1 MVNFFID
8 RPKFAWV
15 IAIAISLFG
24 LLSILK
30 MPIAA
35 YPDVAPPSIQVST
48 NYPGASA
55 ETLQN
60 TVIQPIEQALTGV
73 DNLLYFTSNSLSNGT
88 AQVTLYFQPGTD
100 PNIAQVQV
108 QNKVQLATP
117 LLPTE
122 VQQLGLR
129 VTKAGNSFF
138 MVAGF
143 LSADGS
149 MTRNDLADYVVSH
162 VADPVGRLPGVG
174 QVTVWGAQHAMRIWL
189 DPSKLNSYHLTPQ
202 DVVSAIQSQNVQI
215 ASGEL
220 GGLPAV
226 NGQVLDAAIIGPQQ
240 FTTAQQFQN
249 ILLRVQPDGSQ
260 VLLKDVAKVELGS
273 QNYNSVGFYNGKPAT
288 GLAIT
293 LAPGANELKTADAV
307 HAEIKSLEPFFPKGV
322 QTFSPYDTTP
332 FTIVSLRDVLL
343 TLVEAMVLVVLVM
356 LIFLQNLRATFI
368 PAIAIPVVLLGT
380 FGVLHE
386 FNFSINSLTMF
397 ATVLAIGLLVDDA
410 IVVIENVERVMRE
423 ERLSPREAT
432 KKSMK
437 EIIGAM
443 VGIIVVLIAVLLPMA
458 FFPGSTGAIYH
469 QFSITMVVAV
479 VLSLCVA
486 FVFTPSL
493 CATMLKPVKPHE
505 QQRGFP
511 GWFNRHFDRLNRAYE
526 RSVLHVTSRVGR
538 LVLFYFVIVAVMGI
552 LYLRLP
558 ASFLPV
564 EDQGEFFVQVT
575 APPGATQP
583 AAVAANDVIQHY
595 FLDNEKKNVAGVFV
609 VAGFSYQGQGQN
621 VGLALVRLKPWSDR
635 SAKADSAQAIVARAN
650 KYFAQYRDAQIVAFV
665 PPSIQTLGNA
675 TGFDLELLDQG
686 GLPHSALMKAR
697 NQLLDLAAKDPQL
710 ANVRANGL
718 NDQPMYRLEIN
729 WEKANA
735 LGVTATAINSTLQ
748 DAYGSAFANQFIDAG
763 RIKDVYVQSIP
774 SARMQPDQIDD
785 WYVHNSSGGM
795 VPMSA
800 FTTGKWAF
808 GSPKLER
815 YNGVPSIEILGEPAP
830 GYSTGQAMAQME
842 KLAARLPAGFG
853 YSWTGISYQE
863 AQGGSQTL
871 LLYALSIFVVF
882 LALTA
887 LYESWSIPLAV
898 ILVVPIGIV
907 GTIIFTSLRGLDND
921 VFFQVGLLTTVG
933 LAVKNAIL
941 IVEFAVQ
948 NMKAGQALIP
958 ATVAASR
965 QRLRPIL
972 MTSIAFIFG
981 VFPLAV
987 ATGAGASGRIAVG
1000 TGVIGGMFTATVL
1013 AIFFIPVFFV
1023 GIRALALRKH
1033 SSGAEETGG
1042 AQEPDAGGLLP
1053 RRPLPGAP
1061 APLLFE
1067 KDP

>member
-15 IAIAISLFG
+15 IAIGISLFG
-24 LLSILK
+24 LLSIFK

-35 YPDVAPPSIQVST
+35 YPDVAPPSIQISAS
-48 NYPGASA
+48 YPGASA

-60 TVIQPIEQALTGV
+60 TVVQPIEQALTGI
-73 DNLLYFTSNSLSNGT
+73 DNLLYFSANSLSNGS
-88 AQVTLYFQPGTD
+88 AQITLFFDPGTD
-100 PNIAQVQV
+100 PNIAQVQA
-108 QNKVQLATP
+108 QNKVERAIP

-122 VQQLGLR
+122 VQQLGVT
-129 VTKAGNSFF
+129 VTKSNNSFF

-143 LSADGS
+143 LSANGS
-149 MTRNDLADYVVSH
+149 MTRNDIADYVVSH
-162 VADPVGRLPGVG
+162 IADPVGRLPGVG
-174 QVTVWGAQHAMRIWL
+174 QVSVWGAQHAMRIWL
-189 DPSKLNSYHLTPQ
+189 EPAKLNSYGLTPQ
-202 DVVSAIQSQNVQI
+202 DVVSAVQSQNVQI

-220 GGLPAV
+220 GGLPALS
-226 NGQVLDAAIIGPQQ
+226 GQVLDAAIIGPQQ
-240 FTTAQQFQN
+240 FTTVQQFQN
-249 ILLRVQPDGSQ
+249 ILLRVRPDGSQ
-260 VLLKDVAKVELGS
+260 VLLKDVADVELGA

-288 GLAIT
+288 GLAIS
-293 LAPGANELKTADAV
+293 LAPGANAIKTAAAV
-307 HAEIKSLEPFFPKGV
+307 HAEIQTLEPFFPTGL

-332 FTIVSLRDVLL
+332 FTIASLRDVLF
-343 TLVEAMVLVVLVM
+343 TLIEAMALVIVVM

-380 FGVLHE
+380 FGILHQ
-386 FNFSINSLTMF
+386 FGFSINSLTMF
-397 ATVLAIGLLVDDA
+397 ATVLAIGLVVDDA

-458 FFPGSTGAIYH
+458 FFAGSTGAIYH

-479 VLSLCVA
+479 LLSLLVA

-493 CATMLKPVKPHE
+493 CATMLKPVKSHE
-505 QQRGFP
+505 EQRGFP
-511 GWFNRHFDRLNRAYE
+511 GWFNRHFDRMNRGYE
-526 RSVLHVTSRVGR
+526 RSVWHVTGR
-538 LVLFYFVIVAVMGI
+538 AGRYFLIYFAIVAVMGL

-558 ASFLPV
+558 AGFLPV

-583 AAVAANDVIQHY
+583 ATVAANEVIEHY
-595 FLDNEKKNVAGVFV
+595 FLNDEKKDVAGVLV

-621 VGLALVRLKPWSDR
+621 VGLALVRLKPWSER
-635 SAKADSAQAIVARAN
+635 SGKADSAQAIVARAN
-650 KYFAQYRDAQIVAFV
+650 KFFSQYRDAQIVAFV
-665 PPSIQTLGNA
+665 PPSIQALGNA
-675 TGFDLELLDQG
+675 TGFDLELLDQA
-686 GLPHSALMKAR
+686 GLSHTALMHAR
-697 NQLLDLAAKDPQL
+697 DQLLDLARKDPQL
-710 ANVRANGL
+710 ANVRPNGL

-748 DAYGSAFANQFIDAG
+748 DAFGSAFANQFIDDG

-774 SARMQPDQIDD
+774 GARMQPDQLDD
-785 WYVHNSSGGM
+785 WYVHNTSGGM
-795 VPMSA
+795 VPMNA
-800 FTTGKWAF
+800 FTTGRWAF

-815 YNGVPSIEILGEPAP
+815 YNGVSSIEILGEPAP

-853 YSWTGISYQE
+853 YAWTGISYQE

-871 LLYALSIFVVF
+871 QLYALSIFVVF
-882 LALTA
+882 LVLTA
-887 LYESWSIPLAV
+887 LYESWSIPLSV

-907 GTIIFTSLRGLDND
+907 GTILFSLMRGLDND

-941 IVEFAVQ
+941 IVQFAVQ
-948 NMKAGQALIP
+948 NMKAGQDLIP
-958 ATVAASR
+958 ATAAASR

-972 MTSIAFIFG
+972 MTSIAFICG
-981 VFPLAV
+981 VLPLAI
-987 ATGAGASGRIAVG
+987 ASGAGASGRIAVG
-1000 TGVIGGMFTATVL
+1000 TGVIGGMVTATVL
-1013 AIFFIPVFFV
+1013 AIFFTPVFFV
-1023 GIRALALRKH
+1023 SIRTVALRKH
-1033 SSGAEETGG
+1033 APGADHTR
-1042 AQEPDAGGLLP
+1042 AAPDSDAGGLLP
-1053 RRPLPGAP
+1053 RRPLSGAP
-1061 APLLFE
+1061 APFE
-1067 KDP
+1067 KER